1 MKINHIYCLNKRPWS
16 FVHDP
21 SVLKKNNVFHNQ
33 NVITFSTSEM
43 TFANNII
50 VKLLDN
56 NHIMLSFIDCNS
68 KANKYEFIIKEESV
82 IG

>member
-21 SVLKKNNVFHNQ
+21 LVLKKNNVFHNQ

-50 VKLLDN
+50 VK
-56 NHIMLSFIDCNS
+56 
-68 KANKYEFIIKEESV
+68 
-82 IG
+82 

>member
-50 VKLLDN
+50 VK
-56 NHIMLSFIDCNS
+56 
-68 KANKYEFIIKEESV
+68 
-82 IG
+82 